1 MAQLQDIIAK
11 RKELMGANS
20 NLSYTDAMAQ
30 ARQQVAWTTPTVTPS
45 TPVTPA
51 VTPTPVQ
58 TPTPVPSTPVQPST
72 TPTPAPAPTQPTDW
86 MGDFSQIK
94 KREPVAPIPVTPE
107 PVTPTP
113 SPVTTEPVKT
123 TVKPE
128 APVINRQQEIQ
139 NNLTTGYNTNP
150 ALFSDRTAF
159 NQAYNYATKSPEEQ
173 ATLDS
178 FYNSKQPTI
187 SSMYSAI
194 VNKQEVPDSTKMT
207 PAYKIAQNRYSKAS
221 MYSSMTPTQV
231 SDEMRNAKLVE
242 GSQAFEDLKAI
253 NPKLVQDATNLRKV
267 NGDTT
272 NIWTTNADG
281 TKINNLEKNIAD
293 DYTDNFG
300 EFIKSMYKV
309 YTPAEIT
316 AIIRTPDVVA
326 AEDKAFSIEKSINE
340 LDKQIDNIDSDI
352 DTEQKW
358 GGATGSRIALEK
370 ASRREKLIR
379 DRDSFVREYTMYANN
394 AKKIIDQNTVSFQTQ
409 QQQQQDQNA
418 AMLPF
423 IQDQY
428 KTAQAK
434 KQAEFELNDPATAI
448 KSIMDEMAKIWVT
461 SNESLQTKIQ
471 KAKEYIANGG
481 TLAGYIDEMK
491 KLYTD
496 KPEYKAY
503 VAKQS
508 GTEWQSTNITR
519 YNPSTGA
526 NESTPIF
533 YRKKTN
539 GGFEAV
545 DLAGNP
551 IDANLIWWTGGWTP
565 SSTYP
570 ATSFTGDTTSYI
582 ASKEWFRDKAYQD
595 SAGVWTIWYGTTRIN
610 GKPIQPGQTITQAEA
625 QKLLWQDIASHSTWK
640 TLIDPNTLSPA
651 QQTAL
656 ASFEYNLWPGIWN
669 KSAMNII
676 DMVKSGNLKGAA
688 DEMKKYNRA
697 GWKVVQGLVNR
708 RNDEA
713 NMLLNSSQNTTT
725 TQQEYSPDKIKS
737 FEAFN
742 GTTFPSDYKTPAQQK
757 QYRDEYNAWRASR
770 PGTKIEKWKDIT
782 DLKLWNQTESNQA
795 TQAYTARMID
805 AVNNLIP
812 LEKAYMS
819 LWVWEKLK
827 QQYLPSLL
835 KSSDQKLID
844 LNKKNFITAVLRKQ
858 SGASIATSEFE
869 WEELKYFP
877 QPWDSKE
884 VIIAKQN
891 ARNAEIKAMLSQMW
905 SDTQWNQISSY
916 YNPPVFTQENVV
928 NNAPTDKITTLKNKY
943 F

>member
-1 MAQLQDIIAK
+1 MAQLQDINA
-11 RKELMGANS
+11 RREELLKSGAATN
-20 NLSYTDAMAQ
+20 YMDAMAQ
-30 ARQQVAWTTPTVTPS
+30 ARKEVTAVVPTNVPPATITPS
-45 TPVTPA
+45 QSAPVTPQ
-51 VTPTPVQ
+51 V
-58 TPTPVPSTPVQPST
+58 VPPQPIQ
-72 TPTPAPAPTQPTDW
+72 PAQQTQPDNW

-94 KREPVAPIPVTPE
+94 KKEITPTVMPE
-107 PVTPTP
+107 PVTPVTP
-113 SPVTTEPVKT
+113 STVAPEPVKT
-123 TVKPE
+123 PAPVKPE
-128 APVINRQQEIQ
+128 TPVINRQQEIQ
-139 NNLTTGYNTNP
+139 NNLATGYNTNP
-150 ALFSDRTAF
+150 ALFTDRTAYD
-159 NQAYNYATKSPEEQ
+159 QAYNYATKSPEEK

-207 PAYKIAQNRYSKAS
+207 PAYKIAQNRYSKAN

-231 SDEMRNAKLVE
+231 SQEMRNAKLVE
-242 GSQAFEDLKAI
+242 WSQAFEDLKAI

-267 NGDTT
+267 NWDTT
-272 NIWTTNADG
+272 NIWTTNPDG
-281 TKINNLEKNIAD
+281 TKVNNLEKSIAD

-300 EFIKSMYKV
+300 EFIKNMYKV

-326 AEDKAFSIEKSINE
+326 AEDKALSIEKSINE
-340 LDKQIDNIDSDI
+340 LDKQIANIDSEV
-352 DTEQKW
+352 DTEFKW
-358 GGATGSRIALEK
+358 SGATGSRLAMEK
-370 ASRREKLIR
+370 ASRRDVLNR
-379 DRDSFVREYTMYANN
+379 DRDSQVREYTTYANRASN
-394 AKKIIDQNTVSFQTQ
+394 LINQNTVSFQTQ
-409 QQQQQDQNA
+409 QQQQQAQNA

-423 IQDQY
+423 ITDQY

-434 KQAEFELNDPATAI
+434 KQAEFELNDPATQI
-448 KSIMDEMAKIWVT
+448 KATMDEFTKLGIV
-461 SNESLQTKIQ
+461 SQGSLPQ
-471 KAKEYIANGG
+471 KVAEANAFIANGG
-481 TLAGYIDEMK
+481 TLGEYVNNLR
-491 KLYTD
+491 KLYME

-503 VAKQS
+503 MDKQS
-508 GTEWQSTNITR
+508 GTEWQSTSITR
-519 YNPSTGA
+519 YNPSTWA

-539 GGFEAV
+539 GWFEAV
-545 DLAGNP
+545 DLAWNP
-551 IDANLIWWTGGWTP
+551 IDANLIWWTGWWTP

-595 SAGVWTIWYGTTRIN
+595 SAGVWTIGYWTTRIN
-610 GKPIQPGQTITQAEA
+610 GKPIQPGQTITQTEA

-656 ASFEYNLWPGIWN
+656 ASFEYNLWSGIWS
-669 KSAMNII
+669 KSAMNIL
-676 DMVKSGNLKGAA
+676 DMIKSGNLKGAA

-697 GWKVVQGLVNR
+697 GWNVVQGLVNR

-725 TQQEYSPDKIKS
+725 TQQQYSPDKIKS

-770 PGTKIEKWKDIT
+770 PWTKIETGNDILNIKI
-782 DLKLWNQTESNQA
+782 DNPTEWQLASQS
-795 TQAYTARMID
+795 YTSRMLN

-812 LEKAYMS
+812 LEKKF
-819 LWVWEKLK
+819 LDLGIKWQLT
-827 QQYLPSLL
+827 QTYLPTLL
-835 KSSDQKLID
+835 KSSDQKMMD
-844 LNKKNFITAVLRKQ
+844 AEKKNFITAVLRKQ
-858 SGASIATSEFE
+858 SGASIAPSEFA
-869 WEELKYFP
+869 WEEMKYFP

-884 VIIAKQN
+884 VVISKQN
-891 ARNAEIKAMLSQMW
+891 ARNAEIKAMLATAW
-905 SDTQWNQISSY
+905 VDTEWNSLSKY
-916 YNPPVFTQENVV
+916 YNPPFLTQENVV
-928 NNAPTDKITTLKNKY
+928 NNAPVDKITTLKNKY